1 MRPSVEADWLT
12 SGGDTGAM
20 CGPVH
25 GARRRTGYAANA
37 DLSDV
42 VLNETQRAGLRW
54 IADGW
59 PDGVMEA
66 RAPHFGIGAALPG
79 PGPDQG
85 RGPTWQPRS
94 RSTGGPSCEAPRP
107 DERSRATPAALTSVP
122 ARRATRPAAPPRWR
136 RPARDERHSRRS
148 IWSLTCSTGASARGC
163 TRTGRRGRRGGRP
176 IPYVA
181 SRPWTSPCPTPRRPP
196 TIARSRTEP
205 RAAPR
210 RWGRSS
216 PHGSPSATQGHAASS
231 NPGRSAGRR
240 GCAPTGGDPPA
251 DRQRGGRGRVAAL
264 HARATVKATCRGC
277 SPSSSS
283 TTACRSRCSRTT
295 PTSRRAERPR
305 RVSRSPSA
313 APGPRPATRGA
324 RCRRGASSRPG
335 CAR

>member
-1 MRPSVEADWLT
+1 MPTCPTSCSTRRSVPVY
-12 SGGDTGAM
+12 GGSPTGAQT
-20 CGPVH
+20 
-25 GARRRTGYAANA
+25 ASWR
-37 DLSDV
+37 L
-42 VLNETQRAGLRW
+42 
-54 IADGW
+54 
-59 PDGVMEA
+59 
-66 RAPHFGIGAALPG
+66 RAPHFRIGAALPG

-216 PHGSPSATQGHAASS
+216 PHGSPSATQGHAGSS

-251 DRQRGGRGRVAAL
+251 DRQRGGRGRGRVAAR
-264 HARATVKATCRGC
+264 HARATVKAH
-277 SPSSSS
+277 
-283 TTACRSRCSRTT
+283 
-295 PTSRRAERPR
+295 
-305 RVSRSPSA
+305 VSRLLA
-313 APGPRPATRGA
+313 KLELNNRVQIALLAHDADVTPR
-324 RCRRGASSRPG
+324 
-335 CAR
+335 